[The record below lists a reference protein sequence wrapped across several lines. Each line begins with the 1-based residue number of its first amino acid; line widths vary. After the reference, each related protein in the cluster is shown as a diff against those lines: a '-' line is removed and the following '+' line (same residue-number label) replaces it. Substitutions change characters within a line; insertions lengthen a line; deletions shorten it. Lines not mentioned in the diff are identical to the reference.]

1 VDTVWV
7 VLITALAG
15 LAGAWVGGRAAV
27 QQAKHQAD
35 AAIRAA
41 SMERNAAWQVQ
52 KRQTYTALFAVTC
65 DPQADDCA
73 VRRKLAEAVLA
84 AEKDLRAELLQ
95 LPADVADLRSHLQ
108 DAEKYKHIV
117 EKMAA
122 DV

>member
-1 VDTVWV
+1 MA
-7 VLITALAG
+7 LITALAG
-15 LAGAWVGGRAAV
+15 LAGALTGGWAAV
-27 QQAKHQAD
+27 QQAKHEAN

-41 SMERNAAWQVQ
+41 RMERYAAWQVQ
-52 KRQTYTALFAVTC
+52 KRQIYMALLDATC
-65 DPQADDCA
+65 DAQADDCA

-95 LPADVADLRSHLQ
+95 LPPDVADLRRHLE
-108 DAEKYKHIV
+108 DAERYKHIV